1 MISTQEETLWLYSVH
16 QVALMD
22 KDNRIMCEEAALLN
36 DELFNDVLSPIANV
50 PRRSSSSGHNPEELN
65 GQIHF
70 LTTSYFKGSEYDRC
84 LKMANNMAELTGD
97 ISIGAGWE
105 LACNLGRG
113 ESRTQILN
121 KKENLSPLFF
131 ATNYESKWV
140 GGSDNCLIDIRKLF
154 PLRTLE
160 HTELK
165 GDGKSEYYI
174 GCDVARS
181 NKTNNNQT
189 SICIAKVKRNK
200 KNLVSKI
207 QLVNMINL
215 PAGLNFTAQ
224 AIELK
229 RLKYLFDARMVVVD
243 SNGLGQGLLEELLKE
258 HIDPLTRKEYPAWNT
273 TNTEDEPDTVDYD
286 QCLFGLKA
294 QGINNDIILNF
305 ISLFDNG
312 GMVELLTKI
321 DQNQFDSSGNYLDND
336 KIAHIQ
342 TDLFIEEISNLQLE
356 TLNGGKLGVK
366 QSTKAIDKDRYSAT
380 AYCLYYLMKYE
391 NKTQEEINTDYTRLL
406 QFRQPHYR

>member
-1 MISTQEETLWLYSVH
+1 
-16 QVALMD
+16 
-22 KDNRIMCEEAALLN
+22 
-36 DELFNDVLSPIANV
+36 
-50 PRRSSSSGHNPEELN
+50 
-65 GQIHF
+65 
-70 LTTSYFKGSEYDRC
+70 
-84 LKMANNMAELTGD
+84 MAELTGD
-97 ISIGAGWE
+97 ISIGADWT
-105 LACNLGRG
+105 LACDLGRG
-113 ESRTQILN
+113 ESRQQILT

-131 ATNYESKWV
+131 ATNYCSMWI
-140 GGSDNCLIDIRKLF
+140 GSSDNCLIDIQKLF

-160 HTELK
+160 HAELK

-181 NKTNNNQT
+181 NRTNNNQT

-215 PAGLNFTAQ
+215 PPGLNFTAQ

-273 TNTEDEPDTVDYD
+273 TNTEDEPDTLECD

-305 ISLFDNG
+305 ISLFDSG
-312 GMVELLTKI
+312 GMVELLKKI
-321 DQNQFDSSGNYLDND
+321 DQNQYDSSGNYLNND
-336 KIAHIQ
+336 KISHIQ
-342 TDLFIEEISNLQLE
+342 TDLFLEELANLQLE
-356 TLNGGKLGVK
+356 TLNGGKLGIK
-366 QSTKAIDKDRYSAT
+366 QATKAIDKDRYSAT
-380 AYCLYYLMKYE
+380 AYCLFYIMKHE
-391 NKTQEEINTDYTRLL
+391 NRTQEEINTDYTQLL
-406 QFRQPHYR
+406 RFNPPKYR

>member
-1 MISTQEETLWLYSVH
+1 
-16 QVALMD
+16 
-22 KDNRIMCEEAALLN
+22 MCEEAALLN
-36 DELFNDVLSPIANV
+36 DELFNDVLAPIANV
-50 PRRSSSSGHNPEELN
+50 PRRAGTYGQNPEEMN

-70 LTTSYFKGSEYDRC
+70 LTTAYFKGSEYDRC
-84 LKMANNMAELTGD
+84 LKMMNNMADLTGD
-97 ISIGAGWE
+97 VSIGAGWE

-113 ESRTQILN
+113 ESRAQILN

-140 GGSDNCLIDIRKLF
+140 GSSDNCLLDIQKLF

-160 HTELK
+160 HVELK

-189 SICIAKVKRNK
+189 SICVAKVKRNK

-207 QLVNMINL
+207 QLVNLINL
-215 PAGLNFTAQ
+215 PSGLNFTAQ

-229 RLKYLFDARMVVVD
+229 RLKYLFNARIVVLD
-243 SNGLGQGLLEELLKE
+243 SNGIGQGLLEECLKE
-258 HIDPLTRKEYPAWNT
+258 HIDPINRKEYPAWNT
-273 TNTEDEPDTVDYD
+273 VNTEDEPDTLDFD

-294 QGINNDIILNF
+294 QGINHDIILNF
-305 ISLFDNG
+305 ISLFDGTNK
-312 GMVELLTKI
+312 VELLTKI
-321 DQNQFDSSGNYLDND
+321 DQNQYDSSGSYLDNASL
-336 KIAHIQ
+336 AHIQ
-342 TDLFIEEISNLQLE
+342 TDLWIEEIANLQLE

-380 AYCLYYLMKYE
+380 AYCLYYIMKHE
-391 NKTQEEINTDYTRLL
+391 NKAQEERQVDLTQLL
-406 QFRQPHYR
+406 QFKAPVYR